1 MSIKKNTAWN
11 FVGATAPMLLGIATI
26 PYLMRQLGIEAFGIL
41 TLVWALIGYFSV
53 FDFGI
58 GRALTQQ
65 VSSLRSA
72 ACVQELPR
80 VIQSGLALVG
90 AFGLLGG
97 AVLAAFAHPLG
108 HSGLNVDASLWR
120 TTTNCLLIAALGIPL
135 TTLVTGLRGVLE
147 GFEDFR
153 TANILKIILG
163 CATFGLPAASIMV
176 FGASLEIVVASLVV
190 ARLGILLAHSLAIG
204 RHVGTWRSVGL
215 FDLNKAKP
223 LLSFGAWMTVSNII
237 SPLMVTA
244 DRFVI
249 SYLLGAAAVAF
260 YTVPF
265 DFILRLLVVPAAL
278 TSTLFPRFASLYLS
292 DRPAFARA
300 YRKGLLAV
308 FGLMLLICGPL
319 AIGSQWGLSLW
330 LGADFA
336 AKAWPIAS
344 VMALGL
350 LFNGLAQIPHAALQ
364 ASGGV
369 RATALLHA
377 AEFVFYVPALYL
389 SLLSFGLVGAAC
401 AWTARVFVDLVALL
415 ILAQKKSND

>member
-1 MSIKKNTAWN
+1 
-11 FVGATAPMLLGIATI
+11 MLLGIVTI

-65 VSSLRSA
+65 VSSLKTGASA
-72 ACVQELPR
+72 NELPG
-80 VIQSGLALVG
+80 VIQSGLVLVAG
-90 AFGLLGG
+90 FGLLGG
-97 AVLAAFAHPLG
+97 VLLAVFAHPLG
-108 HSGLNVDASLWR
+108 HRWLNVDPSLWES
-120 TTTNCLLIAALGIPL
+120 TTRCLLIAGVGIPL

-153 TANILKIILG
+153 RANILKIVLG
-163 CATFGLPAASIMV
+163 CATFGLPAISIMV
-176 FGASLEIVVASLVV
+176 FGASLEVVVTSLVV
-190 ARLGILLAHSLAIG
+190 ARLAILLAHALAIG
-204 RHVGTWRSVGL
+204 RHVDAWRSTSP
-215 FDLNKAKP
+215 FDASKAKP
-223 LLSFGAWMTVSNII
+223 LLSFGVWMTASNII

-278 TSTLFPRFASLYLS
+278 TSALFPRFASLYAS
-292 DRPAFARA
+292 DRPAFKRA
-300 YRKGLLAV
+300 YRRGLLAV
-308 FGLMLLICGPL
+308 LCLMLLMCVPL
-319 AIGSQWGLSLW
+319 SIGSQWGLALW
-330 LGADFA
+330 LGTDFA

-350 LFNGLAQIPHAALQ
+350 LFNGLAQIPHAAVQ
-364 ASGGV
+364 AAGGV

-389 SLLSFGLVGAAC
+389 SLLSFGLVGAAG
-401 AWTARVFVDLVALL
+401 AWTTRVFADLVVLL
-415 ILAQKKSND
+415 ILARKRIR

>member
-1 MSIKKNTAWN
+1 
-11 FVGATAPMLLGIATI
+11 MLLGIVTI

-65 VSSLRSA
+65 ISSLRSGSSA
-72 ACVQELPR
+72 SELPG
-80 VIQSGLALVG
+80 VIQSGLMLVA
-90 AFGLLGG
+90 AFGFLGG
-97 AVLAAFAHPLG
+97 VLLAAFAHPLG
-108 HSGLNVDASLWR
+108 HRWLNVAPSLWQC
-120 TTTNCLLIAALGIPL
+120 TTNCLLIAGIGIPL

-153 TANILKIILG
+153 SANILKIVLG
-163 CATFGLPAASIMV
+163 CATFGLPAISIML
-176 FGASLEIVVASLVV
+176 FGASLEVVVTSLVV
-190 ARLGILLAHSLAIG
+190 ARLAILLAHALAIG
-204 RHVGTWRSVGL
+204 RHVDAWGSARR
-215 FDLNKAKP
+215 FDASKAKP
-223 LLSFGAWMTVSNII
+223 LLSFGVWMTVSSVI

-249 SYLLGAAAVAF
+249 SNVSGATAVAF

-278 TSTLFPRFASLYLS
+278 TSALFPRFASLHVS
-292 DRPAFARA
+292 DKPAFKRA
-300 YRKGLLAV
+300 YRKSILAV
-308 FGLMLLICGPL
+308 LGLMVLMCVPL
-319 AIGSQWGLSLW
+319 ALGSRWGLTLW
-330 LGADFA
+330 LGGDFA
-336 AKAWPIAS
+336 AQAWPIAS

-350 LFNGLAQIPHAALQ
+350 FFNGLAQIPHAALQ

-377 AEFVFYVPALYL
+377 AEFVLYVPALYL
-389 SLLSFGLVGAAC
+389 SLLSFGLVGAAGI
-401 AWTARVFVDLVALL
+401 WTARVFVDLVALL
-415 ILAQKKSND
+415 ILARKRIP